1 MKKGRQN
8 IIFAVAFSLAIHVA
22 LAVSLF
28 YNLSNNFSFSKS
40 FNKLNLVWV
49 ALETKK
55 IAGIA
60 APDLR
65 PVADSTRNNAVQK
78 AVAKELREIPQGNRD
93 VVATSLESGFAGAV
107 ILSGYNGPGA
117 AIARKQA
124 YDLPGSAA
132 PEAAG
137 GLSAPG
143 ANAYPL
149 YRENLPPVYPEIARL
164 RGYEGVVLVYAEILP
179 DGRVGNMKIRKSSG
193 YAILDKSAVEA
204 VKPWKFE
211 PAKKSGK
218 PLTVWVELPIKF
230 VLQDDDNSQ
239 S

>member
-1 MKKGRQN
+1 MKKSRQN

-22 LAVSLF
+22 LGAILF

-49 ALETKK
+49 ALETNKFT
-55 IAGIA
+55 GIVA
-60 APDLR
+60 TDVR
-65 PVADSTRNNAVQK
+65 PVADSARNNTAQRLMTK
-78 AVAKELREIPQGNRD
+78 DFPQIPQGSRA
-93 VVATSLESGFAGAV
+93 VVEAYPAPGFAGSV
-107 ILSGYNGPGA
+107 LLSGSN
-117 AIARKQA
+117 
-124 YDLPGSAA
+124 GSAA
-132 PEAAG
+132 AMAKEQVYN
-137 GLSAPG
+137 SAPG
-143 ANAYPL
+143 VLAQPAVSLSVPAADAYPL
-149 YRENLPPVYPEIARL
+149 YRENLPPVYPEIARI

-218 PLTVWVELPIKF
+218 PLTVWVEVPIKF